1 MKDSL
6 DKESRAS
13 LVAYRLER
21 ACSSMEEATLM
32 AQEGF
37 FNASINR
44 LYYACY
50 YAAVALLLQN
60 NISTQT
66 HSGVKTMLG
75 LHFTSKG
82 KLSVSASKT
91 FTTLFEKRHSSDY
104 DDFVYCDKEMIDDLY
119 PKAEAFIDEI
129 KELIKIDS

>member
-1 MKDSL
+1 MKDNL
-6 DKESRAS
+6 DKESRAA

-21 ACSSMEEATLM
+21 SFGSMKEAELM
-32 AQEGF
+32 TQKGF
-37 FNASINR
+37 YNAAINR

-60 NISTQT
+60 NISAQT

-82 KLSVSASKT
+82 KFSVSASKT

-104 DDFVYCDKEMIDDLY
+104 DDFVYCDQEMIDDLY
-119 PKAEAFIDEI
+119 PKAEAFIEEV
-129 KELIKIDS
+129 KNLIENQK

>member
-50 YAAVALLLQN
+50 YAAVPICCTGNGGEKSPLRTVFLQ
-60 NISTQT
+60 
-66 HSGVKTMLG
+66 GAV
-75 LHFTSKG
+75 
-82 KLSVSASKT
+82 
-91 FTTLFEKRHSSDY
+91 R
-104 DDFVYCDKEMIDDLY
+104 
-119 PKAEAFIDEI
+119 
-129 KELIKIDS
+129 